1 MMRKAVKAVSVTAGI
16 LSLIVLI
23 VSILLAGML
32 PDNFYTV
39 PNGHLE
45 LESSLS
51 KMVGT
56 QKNDAPSMRAEANT
70 QRGDYEVDLKLL
82 GMIPIKTAHVKTVER
97 QYMVPCGTPFGV
109 KIYTAGVIVVGM
121 TDVDTAGGMSN
132 PAKNA
137 GIKEGDAIVSI
148 GGKKVNTTEDVA
160 KSFENCDGNP
170 INVELQR
177 GNSVFTVKFTPLLS
191 ASQKIY
197 KAGLWVRDS
206 SAGIGTMTFYNPQ
219 TGIFAGLGHAVCD
232 VDTGEILPLM
242 SGAVVGATITGCNRG
257 RNGSPGELCGFFHND
272 NMLGDLKINGETG
285 VYGQS
290 KKAITQGDA
299 LPVAM
304 KQEISEGKAQIITTI
319 DTDGPQLYD
328 IEIVKI
334 YYNSSSHQK
343 NMVIKV
349 TDPEL
354 LEKTGGIVQGM
365 SGSPIIQNG
374 MLAGAVTHVFVNNSA
389 QGYAIFAENMMN
401 TANSLYQSL
410 LNNAA

>member
-1 MMRKAVKAVSVTAGI
+1 MMRKAVRTVSMTAGI
-16 LSLIVLI
+16 LSFIILM
-23 VSILLAGML
+23 VSVLLAGML
-32 PDNFYTV
+32 PDNFYMAS
-39 PNGHLE
+39 NGKLE

-51 KMVGT
+51 KMVGA
-56 QKNDAPSMRAEANT
+56 QKNNELSMRAEANT

-82 GMIPIKTAHVKTVER
+82 GMIPIKTAHVKNVER
-97 QYMVPCGTPFGV
+97 QYMVPCGTPFGI

-121 TDVDTAGGMSN
+121 TDVDTASGMSN

-137 GIKEGDAIVSI
+137 GIREGDAILSI
-148 GGKKVNTTEDVA
+148 EGKKVNTTEDVA
-160 KSFENCDGNP
+160 KSFENCNGDP
-170 INVELQR
+170 MNVEIQR
-177 GNSVFTVKFTPLLS
+177 GNSTFRVKFTPLLS

-219 TGIFAGLGHAVCD
+219 TGVFAGLGHAVCD

-257 RNGSPGELCGFFHND
+257 RNGNPGELCGFFHND
-272 NMLGDLKINGETG
+272 NLLGDLKINGETG

-290 KKAITQGDA
+290 KTVISQEQA

-304 KQEISEGKAQIITTI
+304 KQEISEGPAQIITTI
-319 DTDGPQLYD
+319 DTDGPQTYD

-349 TDPEL
+349 TDSEL
-354 LEKTGGIVQGM
+354 LGKTGGIVQGM
-365 SGSPIIQNG
+365 SGSPIIQDG
-374 MLAGAVTHVFVNNSA
+374 MLVGAVTHVFVNNSA

-410 LNNAA
+410 LNSAA

>member
-1 MMRKAVKAVSVTAGI
+1 MRKAMRMLSVAAGGF
-16 LSLIVLI
+16 SLAVLI
-23 VSILLAGML
+23 VSLMLAGML
-32 PDNFYTV
+32 PDHFYTASDGELV
-39 PNGHLE
+39 
-45 LESSLS
+45 LESSFN
-51 KMVGT
+51 KVVGAE
-56 QKNDAPSMRAEANT
+56 KNNEASMRAEANIR
-70 QRGDYEVDLKLL
+70 RGDYEVDLKLL
-82 GMIPIKTAHVKTVER
+82 GMVPIKTAHVKTVER

-121 TDVDTAGGMSN
+121 TAVDTVNGMSN

-137 GIKEGDAIVSI
+137 GIKEGDAILSI
-148 GGKKVNTTEDVA
+148 NGKKVDTTEDVA
-160 KSFENCDGNP
+160 KSFENCNGDP
-170 INVELQR
+170 MNVEIQR
-177 GNSVFTVKFTPLLS
+177 GTSVFTVKFTPLLS

-257 RNGSPGELCGFFHND
+257 RNGNPGELCGFFHNS
-272 NMLGDLKINGETG
+272 NVLGDLKINGETG

-290 KKAITQGDA
+290 KTVISSNEA

-304 KQEISEGKAQIITTI
+304 KQEISEGAAQIITTI
-319 DTDGPQLYD
+319 DTDGPQTYD

-349 TDPEL
+349 TDGEL

-374 MLAGAVTHVFVNNSA
+374 MLVGAVTHVFVNNSA
-389 QGYAIFAENMMN
+389 QGYGIFAENMMN

-410 LNNAA
+410 INNAA